1 MWGNFSKISKICII
15 YIIIALIYNF
25 FFPSILGSQI
35 DRGILK
41 NIDTEIITARCIEYE
56 KTREDEEFF
65 DVYFSKHTDDSSVI
79 IYIDVY
85 DSNIYSKNAK
95 IHYSWGRYKHP
106 LEYDTVITVEKNNVA
121 IIIYERTKDM
131 RSRDA
136 EIFLKE
142 VFTELGV

>member
-1 MWGNFSKISKICII
+1 MKSKVLKII
-15 YIIIALIYNF
+15 LIYLIIKF
-25 FFPSILGSQI
+25 VYFQLCPYLLGSQI

-136 EIFLKE
+136 ESFLKE
-142 VFTELGV
+142 VFAELGV

>member
-1 MWGNFSKISKICII
+1 MKSKVLKII
-15 YIIIALIYNF
+15 LIYLIIKF
-25 FFPSILGSQI
+25 VYFQLCPYLLGSQI